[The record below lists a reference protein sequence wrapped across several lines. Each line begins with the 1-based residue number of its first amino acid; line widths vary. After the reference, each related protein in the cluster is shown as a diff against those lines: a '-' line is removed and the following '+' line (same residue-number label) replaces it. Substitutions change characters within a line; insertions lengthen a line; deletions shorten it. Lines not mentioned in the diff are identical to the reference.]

1 MPLFR
6 FLVEDMKY
14 RIVECDVVFTKDNV
28 PVLMHNT
35 KVSDL
40 AIINHKYIQ
49 NNVEVD
55 DITYKELLN
64 CDFSMGGG
72 NFLKVTTFEEL
83 LRYAKRKNIC
93 IQMDLQKHV
102 FSKERMRIL
111 YAIVKKH
118 GMINKVIWEVSDEN
132 FYTITSIDKNLII
145 QLDQKWNRE
154 SIEQLKPKRDKA
166 SLIILSNWFEN
177 FDNIEYEDIIKYG
190 HENDFLMK
198 CSIVNDSCVANQLFD
213 MGVDLIVTDCL
224 Q

>member
-1 MPLFR
+1 M
-6 FLVEDMKY
+6 
-14 RIVECDVVFTKDNV
+14 
-28 PVLMHNT
+28 
-35 KVSDL
+35 
-40 AIINHKYIQ
+40 
-49 NNVEVD
+49 
-55 DITYKELLN
+55 
-64 CDFSMGGG
+64 
-72 NFLKVTTFEEL
+72 
-83 LRYAKRKNIC
+83 
-93 IQMDLQKHV
+93 QMDLQKHV

-177 FDNIEYEDIIKYG
+177 FDNIEYDDIIKYG

-224 Q
+224 K